1 MHQHK
6 CAKKEDEEEESADL
20 WLAFKYIRTSKDL
33 SQLGATR
40 IFNLKV
46 CCLWSL
52 DSLKKSPTQTQYA
65 VLNLEMDS

>member
-46 CCLWSL
+46 CCL
-52 DSLKKSPTQTQYA
+52 
-65 VLNLEMDS
+65 